1 MQRGQVLAEV
11 GDSHD
16 AQEPHLHLEVKSRRP
31 PNGRSKSCAWRRSCA
46 ARSTAAGRQILSVR
60 SPRAA
65 RLRHMHR
72 AARQRKILAPSTQL
86 RQRRRTRHCST
97 AMRRVDRAVAGASR
111 ATCLAPCAARTQHVD
126 QQRNDHLGAAD
137 AKEAAERR
145 QTRRRCTASAVHS
158 AHALSCKAS
167 QRVKRS
173 RRASATLAVR
183 QEAVGRTWSL
193 AEIGAAAY
201 GGGCRGSQ
209 FLRAKSAYTRFQ
221 LGVLRLTR
229 LALPLDVGH
238 ASRRGPTSVRRQ
250 SSETTVPPLLL
261 ERPTDTYDVRSP
273 RICCAACG
281 LLYQTTELPDW
292 FAAQRAV

>member
-1 MQRGQVLAEV
+1 V
-11 GDSHD
+11 S
-16 AQEPHLHLEVKSRRP
+16 
-31 PNGRSKSCAWRRSCA
+31 
-46 ARSTAAGRQILSVR
+46 
-60 SPRAA
+60 
-65 RLRHMHR
+65 
-72 AARQRKILAPSTQL
+72 
-86 RQRRRTRHCST
+86 
-97 AMRRVDRAVAGASR
+97 GASR

-137 AKEAAERR
+137 AKEAAENADAKPGDDVPR
-145 QTRRRCTASAVHS
+145 QAVHS
-158 AHALSCKAS
+158 AHALSCNAS

-238 ASRRGPTSVRRQ
+238 ASRRGPASVRRQ
-250 SSETTVPPLLL
+250 SSETTAPPRLL
-261 ERPTDTYDVRSP
+261 EGPTDTYDVRSP

-281 LLYQTTELPDW
+281 LVLCQTTELPDW
-292 FAAQRAV
+292 FAAQRAI